1 MFITKKLMRASIASL
16 ALIAGLTSTT
26 AMAAAPMAKT
36 SAPGYFR
43 MMLGEF
49 EITALNDGTIDLPVD
64 KLLAQ
69 PEEKTRNALADA
81 YLKAPLETS
90 VNAFLVNTGS
100 KLVLIDAGTG
110 SLFGPTLGKLI
121 ANLKASGYTPAQI
134 DAIYLTHLHAD
145 HIGGLIAGNA
155 LAFPNATVHADKKDA
170 EFWLNQKNLDKA
182 PADQKDGYKNAMSSL
197 NPYVTAKKFIPFKS
211 NTKRIDGIE
220 SYATYGH
227 TAGHTI
233 YKIESQGEKLW
244 VIGDLIHVN
253 AVQLEHPEVT
263 IAFDSDQ
270 KQAAVEREKIFTD
283 GAKQGVL
290 FAASHIQFPGIGH
303 LRKDSKTYE
312 WIPVNFTQIR

>member
-1 MFITKKLMRASIASL
+1 MSTVKKVFRTSLILL
-16 ALIAGLTSTT
+16 ALASGLSSVA
-26 AMAAAPMAKT
+26 AMAATPMAKT

-64 KLLAQ
+64 KLLVQ
-69 PEEKTRNALADA
+69 PEAKTHAELAQV

-90 VNAFLVNTGS
+90 VNAFLINTGS
-100 KLVLIDAGTG
+100 KLILIDAGTG

-121 ANLKASGYTPAQI
+121 TNLKASGYTPAQI
-134 DAIYLTHLHAD
+134 DDVYLTHLHAD
-145 HIGGLIAGNA
+145 HIGGLVANNA
-155 LAFPNATVHADKKDA
+155 LAFPNAIVHADKKDA
-170 EFWLNQKNLDKA
+170 DFWLSQKNLESA
-182 PADQKDGYKNAMSSL
+182 AADQKDGYKNAMASV
-197 NPYVTAKKFIPFKS
+197 NPYIAAKKFIPFS
-211 NTKRIDGIE
+211 GNTKLVDGIT
-220 SYATYGH
+220 SFATYGH

-233 YKIESQGEKLW
+233 YKVESKGEKLW

-270 KQAAVEREKIFTD
+270 QQAAAEREKIFTD

-290 FAASHIQFPGIGH
+290 FAASHIPFPGIGH
-303 LRKDSKTYE
+303 LRKKEKSYE
-312 WIPVNFTQIR
+312 WLPVNFIQLR

>member
-1 MFITKKLMRASIASL
+1 MSIFKQWMRTSVASL
-16 ALIAGLTSTT
+16 VLITGLTSIEV
-26 AMAAAPMAKT
+26 MAAAPMAKT
-36 SAPGYFR
+36 SSPGYFR

-64 KLLAQ
+64 KLLTQ
-69 PEEKTRNALADA
+69 PEEKTRSALASA
-81 YLKAPLETS
+81 YLKTPLETS
-90 VNAFLVNTGS
+90 VNAFLINTGN
-100 KLVLIDAGTG
+100 KLILIDAGTG

-121 ANLKASGYTPAQI
+121 ANLKASGYAPTQI
-134 DAIYLTHLHAD
+134 DDIYLTHLHAD
-145 HIGGLIAGNA
+145 HIGGLTANNT
-155 LAFPNATVHADKKDA
+155 LAFPNAIVHADKKDA
-170 EFWLNQKNLDKA
+170 EFWLNQKNLDSA
-182 PADQKDGYKNAMSSL
+182 PADQKDGYKNAMASL
-197 NPYVTAKKFIPFKS
+197 SPYVAARKFISFS
-211 NTKRIDGIE
+211 GNTTIVNGIT

-233 YKIESQGEKLW
+233 YKVESQGEKLW

-270 KQAAVEREKIFTD
+270 KQAAAERDKIFTD

-303 LRKDSKTYE
+303 LRKEAKTYE
-312 WIPVNFTQIR
+312 WVPVNFTQIR